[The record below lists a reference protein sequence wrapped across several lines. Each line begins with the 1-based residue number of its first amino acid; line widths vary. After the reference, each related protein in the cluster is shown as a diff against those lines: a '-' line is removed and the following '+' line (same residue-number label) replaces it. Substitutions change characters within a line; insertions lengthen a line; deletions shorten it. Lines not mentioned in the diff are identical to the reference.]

1 MSNLQV
7 VSRPTPLTLSSAQL
21 TRVIEEYE
29 LQVGVM
35 QAQGAQSAY
44 AYRLI
49 HELWIHNVA
58 TAEQAMRWMEMLD
71 KTAVFEG
78 RVGLAWSQFLDASIE
93 RFLDTMLKADMMSSK
108 NILIELE
115 RTLYLRQI
123 QPKRR
128 GVVVQ
133 LFDALFSRGAP

>member
-1 MSNLQV
+1 MPNIQAV
-7 VSRPTPLTLSSAQL
+7 TRPASLTLTSAQL
-21 TRVIEEYE
+21 TRVIDEYE

-35 QAQGAQSAY
+35 QAQGAKSAY

-49 HELWIHNVA
+49 FDLWVHNVA
-58 TAEQAMRWMEMLD
+58 TTEEAMRWMEMLD

-78 RVGLAWSQFLDASIE
+78 RVGLAWSQFLDASLE

>member
-1 MSNLQV
+1 MSNLQAI
-7 VSRPTPLTLSSAQL
+7 SRPAPLTLTSGQL
-21 TRVIEEYE
+21 THVIDEYE

-35 QAQGAQSAY
+35 QAQGTKSVY

-49 HELWIHNVA
+49 HDLWMHNVA

-71 KTAVFEG
+71 QTAVFEG

-93 RFLDTMLKADMMSSK
+93 RFLDTMLKADVMSSK

-115 RTLYLRQI
+115 RTLYLQRI